1 MPSYYTGRTTYAP
14 TRIGDM
20 DAGYDAWME
29 EEDLDWEEDEE
40 EEDGEDYAGED
51 E

>member
-29 EEDLDWEEDEE
+29 EDGEEEDWELEEEEGGEEDEE
-40 EEDGEDYAGED
+40 D
-51 E
+51 